1 MSEEKKTYS
10 MVGQVTIGTDEYRD
24 LIESL
29 ADMTAEYKAEESKA
43 WERYRKITTLEAK
56 LKEMQVYKDY
66 VTEKCLD
73 SFRLWKM
80 EKEEENA

>member
-1 MSEEKKTYS
+1 MNEERKEYS

-29 ADMTAEYKAEESKA
+29 ADMTAQYKEADSKA
-43 WERYRKITTLEAK
+43 WERYTKINNLELK
-56 LKEMQVYKDY
+56 LKDMQVYKDY

-80 EKEEENA
+80 EKEEVEA